1 MMKSFPTKQNFYEL
15 LMIFQRNPFQEAFV
29 WMKFLISRGFENITL
44 SYFEQGIFLSTKHH
58 KKVLE
63 KFMRIKYASSID
75 P

>member
-1 MMKSFPTKQNFYEL
+1 
-15 LMIFQRNPFQEAFV
+15 
-29 WMKFLISRGFENITL
+29 MKFLISRGFENITL

-75 P
+75 RNDSLDLNFNKKKYYEDRIIKFL